1 MSTEWAQNCF
11 FLRDVL
17 DEARRRT
24 GITVLRRL
32 EIDKHR
38 LNPGPFSISPQ
49 VLSNKYLAVGGD
61 ARRLSRKQRSEVT
74 LWSASENEWW
84 RVPRVWLYSEYTR
97 SRKWTRLHVKR
108 CISSAVR
115 GYKSSVTHYQW
126 RSGAKP
132 QPTILHPI
140 PGTHTITHMESREW
154 HISAFLGH
162 WGHWWERASNN

>member
-74 LWSASENEWW
+74 LWSPSENEWW

-97 SRKWTRLHVKR
+97 SRKWTRLHALSVAEWGQATANNTASHPWYTHNHTYGIKR
-108 CISSAVR
+108 MTHFCIFRPLGS
-115 GYKSSVTHYQW
+115 
-126 RSGAKP
+126 
-132 QPTILHPI
+132 LM
-140 PGTHTITHMESREW
+140 GTSLKQLFHS
-154 HISAFLGH
+154 
-162 WGHWWERASNN
+162 